1 MSSMLRGNL
10 GSTVIGAVVTT
21 AVVVFVASVTA
32 MLYPALGSGLENSLK
47 VLAGAVIASFVPTK
61 FKGGLF
67 LGGVV
72 FALTTWIAGILVFGQ
87 AFSVDIAFII
97 GTTVVYMI
105 SKYVWNLGRGNTGF
119 N

>member
-10 GSTVIGAVVTT
+10 GGMVIGAVVTT
-21 AVVVFVASVTA
+21 AVVVFVAGITS
-32 MLYPALGSGLENSLK
+32 MLYPVVGSGLENSLK
-47 VLAGAVIASFVPTK
+47 VLAGAVLASFVPSRW
-61 FKGGLF
+61 KGGIF
-67 LGGVV
+67 LAGIV

-97 GTTVVYMI
+97 GTTVVFII